1 MFMSKPS
8 ISKKSR
14 FNQGTY
20 VPSNPEKYIGTSD
33 IRYRSSWEKR
43 LMKWLDCNPSVIS
56 WNSEDFIIPYMSPI
70 DNKQH
75 KYHVDFLA
83 KMRLKDGSIK
93 TYAIEVKPKAEM
105 LPPKKNR
112 NKERMITEVTTYVTN
127 QAKWAHAKEYCDKL
141 DIAFIVLNEYDL
153 GIA

>member
-1 MFMSKPS
+1 MEKPS

-14 FNQGTY
+14 YRQGIY
-20 VPSNPEKYIGTSD
+20 APRNPDKYMGQGE
-33 IRYRSSWEKR
+33 IRYRSSWELR
-43 LMKWLDCNPSVIS
+43 LCKWLDGHQSVLL
-56 WNSEDFIIPYMSPI
+56 WNSEGLIIPYLSPV

-75 KYHVDFLA
+75 KYYVDFLA
-83 KMRLKDGSIK
+83 KMKLKDGTVK
-93 TYAIEVKPKAEM
+93 TYAIEVKPKSQC

-141 DIAFIVLNEYDL
+141 GISFLVLNENDL

>member
-1 MFMSKPS
+1 MRRYPKPR
-8 ISKKSR
+8 KWKPR
-14 FNQGTY
+14 
-20 VPSNPEKYIGTSD
+20 NPEKYVGD
-33 IRYRSSWEKR
+33 INNIITRSSWEKR
-43 LMKWLDCNPSVIS
+43 LMKWLDSNSAVIS
-56 WNSEDFIIPYMSPI
+56 WNSEDFIIPYMSPV
-70 DNKQH
+70 DNRQH

-83 KMRLKDGSIK
+83 KMRLRDGSIK

-141 DIAFIVLNEYDL
+141 GIAFIVLNEYDL